1 MLRKKKS
8 LPTYPPADSV
18 GRQCQTNNIL
28 RVASHCLWQ
37 GELINTNSCTFY
49 TGEITPILWHITV
62 LPLSLN
68 CCKHCFSILLMT
80 STDRYFVDKT
90 LSKPLKK
97 QVNFIYFV
105 KIHAYLF
112 LCIKYYKGFL
122 FYLMD
127 YGSLLVVFKEKD
139 TWQTGQWE
147 SCFNKI

>member
-1 MLRKKKS
+1 MLKKKKS

-49 TGEITPILWHITV
+49 TGEIEITPFHTGDITPILWHIAV

-112 LCIKYYKGFL
+112 LCIKYYCCQGIFIL
-122 FYLMD
+122 FNGLW
-127 YGSLLVVFKEKD
+127 FII
-139 TWQTGQWE
+139 
-147 SCFNKI
+147 SCV